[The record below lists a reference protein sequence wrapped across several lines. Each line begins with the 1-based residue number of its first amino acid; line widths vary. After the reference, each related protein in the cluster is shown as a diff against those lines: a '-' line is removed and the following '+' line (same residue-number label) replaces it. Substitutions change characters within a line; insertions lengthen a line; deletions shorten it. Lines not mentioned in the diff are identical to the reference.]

1 MAKISKDMTIGEL
14 IAMDTNI
21 IGILMGAG
29 MHCIGCPS
37 AQGESLEEAA
47 MVHGIDADLL
57 VEKINAAMAAMGM
70 VLLNIIENPNTPQK
84 LAMIRR
90 HRSRIGF
97 RLMDVNVRG

>member
-37 AQGESLEEAA
+37 SQGESLEEAA
-47 MVHGIDADLL
+47 MVHGMDADLL
-57 VEKINAAMAAMGM
+57 VQQINDFLG
-70 VLLNIIENPNTPQK
+70 E
-84 LAMIRR
+84 
-90 HRSRIGF
+90 
-97 RLMDVNVRG
+97 